1 MDTVGAWL
9 VHKLER
15 DRGAKI
21 VGATEE
27 QQLLIDH
34 VTQADQPVKVKRD
47 YEIAAAP
54 RASARSAPRPMMAM
68 RTLVG
73 LLGFFGALLIST
85 WQHHPPSRAASA
97 STRSPSNSRW
107 SACTRS
113 ASSA

>member
-15 DRGAKI
+15 DRGATI

-47 YEIAAAP
+47 YEMP
-54 RASARSAPRPMMAM
+54 LLRVVGEVGSRGQDVDRARS
-68 RTLVG
+68 
-73 LLGFFGALLIST
+73 
-85 WQHHPPSRAASA
+85 
-97 STRSPSNSRW
+97 
-107 SACTRS
+107 SACS
-113 ASSA
+113 ASSARC